1 MAFFIDKKDSSMSKD
16 QIAEEIQKLRKALH
30 EHNYRYYVLNQPII
44 SDQEFDHLMKKLQQ
58 LEAENPDFF
67 DPSSPTVRV
76 GSDISNVFEQR
87 EHQYPML
94 SLDNTYNEQELLD
107 FDKRVSKGLGGQKYS
122 YSAELKFDGISISLV
137 YENRQLAYAVTR
149 GDGVKGDIVTNNIKT
164 IRAIPLKIDNSS
176 APESFEIRGEIFMP
190 RAVFDTLNEERKE
203 AGDEPFANPRNATAG
218 SVKLLK
224 SNEVAK
230 RKLDCFLYN
239 LYTPTPISD
248 SHYES
253 LQIAASWGFKISPY
267 SRKCDSIQDVLAFI
281 ENWDKKRAS
290 LPFDIDGIVIK
301 VDSMVQQSELG
312 FTAKIPRWAIS
323 YKFKAEQVTTELL
336 SVSYQ
341 VGRTGAITP
350 VANLKPVQLSGSTVK
365 RASLHNADQMLLL
378 DLHEHDIV
386 CIEKGGEIIPKVT
399 GVEMHSRA
407 ADARPIAF
415 ITYCPECNAELV
427 RVEGEAK
434 HFCPNASSCP
444 PQIKGK
450 IEHFI
455 SRKAM
460 NIETLGEGRIDTLYE
475 KGIIEN
481 VSDLYYIKYEQIIG
495 LEKTYVSED
504 GSKPRIVRFQEKT
517 VNNILQ
523 NIETSKQISFERLLF
538 ALGIRHIG
546 ETAAR
551 KLAQHFKNIDAIKN
565 STIEQ
570 LTEVDDIGEVMAQSL
585 LEWFSVPS
593 NAAIVER
600 LRNAGVQMQIKE
612 DANKITSEKLKG
624 KSIVVSGSFS
634 SPQRRKELEQLVIA
648 NGGKLV
654 DSVSSKTSFIVAG
667 ENMGPSKLQKAKDL
681 NIEVIDEK
689 TFVNFLEY

>member
-1 MAFFIDKKDSSMSKD
+1 MSKE
-16 QIAEEIQKLRKALH
+16 QIALEIEKLRKTLR
-30 EHNYRYYVLNQPII
+30 EHNHRYYVLHQPVIG
-44 SDQEFDHLMKKLQQ
+44 DQEFDQLMKQLQQ
-58 LEAENPDFF
+58 LEAENPEFF
-67 DPSSPTVRV
+67 DPTSPTVHV
-76 GSDISNVFEQR
+76 GSDISNEFEQK

-94 SLDNTYNEQELLD
+94 SLDNTYNEAELLD
-107 FDKRVSKGLGGQKYS
+107 FDKRVGKGLGGQQYS
-122 YSAELKFDGISISLV
+122 YSAELKFDGISISLI

-149 GDGVKGDIVTNNIKT
+149 GDGVKGDIVTNNVKT
-164 IRAIPLKIDNSS
+164 IRSIPLKIAS
-176 APESFEIRGEIFMP
+176 ATAPANFEIRGEIFMP
-190 RAVFDTLNEERKE
+190 RAVFEALNEERRE
-203 AGDEPFANPRNATAG
+203 AADEPFANPRNAAAG

-224 SNEVAK
+224 SAEVAK
-230 RKLDCFLYN
+230 RKLDCYLYN
-239 LYTPTPISD
+239 LYTPVPISD
-248 SHYES
+248 SHYQS
-253 LQIAASWGFKISPY
+253 LQMAAGWGFKISPY
-267 SRKCDSIQDVLAFI
+267 SKKCDTIKDVLAYI
-281 ENWDKKRAS
+281 NYWDQKRDS

-301 VDSMVQQSELG
+301 VDSLAQQSELG

-350 VANLKPVQLSGSTVK
+350 VANLKPVQLSGSTVR
-365 RASLHNADQMLLL
+365 RASLHNADQIQLL

-399 GVEMHSRA
+399 GVEKHSRA
-407 ADARPIAF
+407 SDAKPVVF
-415 ITYCPECNAELV
+415 ISRCPECNAQLV
-427 RVEGEAK
+427 REEGEAK
-434 HFCPNASSCP
+434 HFCPNADSCP

-475 KGIIEN
+475 KGIIKN
-481 VSDLYYIKYEQIIG
+481 VADLYYIKYGQIIG
-495 LEKTYVSED
+495 LEKTYNAED
-504 GSKPRIVRFQEKT
+504 GSKPRIVRFQDKT

-523 NIETSKQISFERLLF
+523 NIEASKQTPFERVLF

-546 ETAAR
+546 QTAAR

-570 LTEVDDIGEVMAQSL
+570 LTAVDDIGEVMAQSVL
-585 LEWFSVPS
+585 AWFSVPN
-593 NAAIVER
+593 NAIIVER
-600 LRNAGVQMQIKE
+600 LREAGVQMQIKE
-612 DANKITSEKLKG
+612 DTNKVVSEKLKG

-634 SPQRRKELEQLVIA
+634 SPQRRKELEQMVIA

-654 DSVSSKTSFIVAG
+654 DSVTSKTSFIVAG
-667 ENMGPSKLQKAKDL
+667 ENMGPSKLQKAKEL
-681 NIEVIDEK
+681 NIDVIDEK
-689 TFVNFLEY
+689 TFLNFLEY